1 MKSRTVPP
9 KLAAPNVTV
18 HVSGKLFQGHL
29 PYLEQLIDYAADCR
43 LWPLLDLANLEE
55 LDRAA
60 LCYLVEG
67 ENRDFG
73 IIACPNFVR
82 EWIDHERS
90 GSAAA

>member
-1 MKSRTVPP
+1 MKSRTIPP

-29 PYLEQLIDYAADCR
+29 PYLEQLVLHAAECR

-60 LCYLVEG
+60 LAFLVEG
-67 ENRDFG
+67 ESRDFG
-73 IIACPNFVR
+73 IVSCPDFIRN
-82 EWIDHERS
+82 WIDHERD
-90 GSAAA
+90 GTAAA